1 MEWGGMEINSVI
13 WDFELETLTFF
24 YEYLKKITFY
34 VQLYNLRWQKIK
46 LFTVLGLLCSMILMT
61 ME

>member
-13 WDFELETLTFF
+13 WDFELETPTFF

-61 ME
+61 KE